1 MFSKK
6 INLNDGPI
14 IAVTSKNEGDP
25 MNEIEVVQL
34 NPEEEVKA
42 KALPIATEA
51 MGIVV
56 RDQTTLIKAN
66 QAFLLIDAARKEIKD
81 YFGPIVE
88 AWKETKKKA
97 DDGRALTL
105 RKWEKAEEP
114 LVRARLYL
122 DTQIVDYKRE
132 QDFIRAQEQEIL
144 RQEAIKTE
152 LERRKKEGEE
162 RLAQAAEL
170 EAAGAKEEAEA
181 LINETIEENE
191 KPVEVCIPPT
201 ATSKVELD
209 GMATVTT
216 WHAEVVNLK
225 ELFLAIGQGRCP
237 LAYGD
242 PNMPALNSQA
252 THLKKE
258 MRIPGVRAVSETKS
272 RPTGRR

>member
-1 MFSKK
+1 
-6 INLNDGPI
+6 
-14 IAVTSKNEGDP
+14 
-25 MNEIEVVQL
+25 MNELNQVEIVKQEVM

-88 AWKETKKKA
+88 KWKETKKSA
-97 DDGRALTL
+97 DEGRALSL

-114 LVRARLYL
+114 LVRARMYL
-122 DTQIVDYKRE
+122 DTQIVGYKRE
-132 QDFIRAQEQEIL
+132 QDKKREEEQERL
-144 RQEAIKTE
+144 RQEAIIAE
-152 LERRKKEGEE
+152 MERRKKEVEE
-162 RLAQAAEL
+162 RIDQATEL
-170 EAAGAKEEAEA
+170 EKVGAHDEAMA
-181 LINETIEENE
+181 ILDETIEE
-191 KPVEVCIPPT
+191 KPIEIYIPPPET
-201 ATSKVELD
+201 QKVELD
-209 GMATVTT
+209 GMAMVTT
-216 WHAEVVNLK
+216 WHAEVVNPK

-258 MRIPGVRAVSETKS
+258 MRIPGVKAVSETKS
-272 RPTGRR
+272 RPTGR